1 MVKASEK
8 QTWTCCCLCPL
19 SFGGVC
25 EDDFD
30 KRVSQN
36 ERRMEIVTLFKS
48 MHSARVAANE
58 SANNLLLQQRED
70 FKKNI
75 G

>member
-1 MVKASEK
+1 
-8 QTWTCCCLCPL
+8 
-19 SFGGVC
+19 
-25 EDDFD
+25 
-30 KRVSQN
+30 
-36 ERRMEIVTLFKS
+36 MEIVTLFLS

-70 FKKNI
+70 FKRNI